1 MGPIRSKLIIHATKN
16 KLKSWD
22 HRGREG
28 FIVGPEIELYR
39 CIQAI
44 DSKTNT
50 LIVTDTAE
58 YLHAYLTH
66 PQVAAEDR
74 LNHAIHLLSAAL
86 KDLPS
91 SICDSQLAEI
101 EAVRTIF
108 GN

>member
-1 MGPIRSKLIIHATKN
+1 MGPIGCKLSIHTTKN
-16 KLKSWD
+16 KQKSWD

-28 FIVGPEIELYR
+28 FSVGQALEHYR

-74 LNHAIHLLSAAL
+74 LNHAIHLLSAVI